1 MNIVVINGP
10 NLNTLGQREPEVYGT
25 TTLAE
30 IESALRAH
38 AERTGVS
45 LDCFQSNSE
54 GAIIDRIQACDGHA
68 AGVII
73 NAGAFSHT
81 SIAIRDALSALRVP
95 IVEVHISNIYRRES
109 FRHVSLLAPVVTGQ
123 ITGLGWHGYILAID
137 YFTKRHEGGS
147 CHGH

>member
-30 IESALRAH
+30 IESSMRSY

-45 LDCFQSNSE
+45 LDFFQSNSE
-54 GAIIDRIQACDGHA
+54 GAIIDRIQACDGNV
-68 AGVII
+68 AGIII

-81 SIAIRDALSALRVP
+81 SIAIRDALAALRAP
-95 IVEVHISNIYRRES
+95 IVEVHISNVYRREH

-137 YFTKRHEGGS
+137 YLTNRHSGG
-147 CHGH
+147 G